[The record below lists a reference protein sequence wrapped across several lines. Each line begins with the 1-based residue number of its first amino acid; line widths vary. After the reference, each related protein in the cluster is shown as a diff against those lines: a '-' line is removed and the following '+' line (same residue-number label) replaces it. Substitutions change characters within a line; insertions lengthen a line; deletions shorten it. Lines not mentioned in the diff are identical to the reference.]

1 MERKEEEKVGNC
13 LIIVKK
19 KKILFILRM
28 IEEFVK
34 SSRRGTRG
42 NENEV
47 RRFLFFFLIRD
58 IKVLIVVVDRKVF
71 F

>member
-19 KKILFILRM
+19 KKILFTLRM

-47 RRFLFFFLIRD
+47 RRFLFFFFD
-58 IKVLIVVVDRKVF
+58 S
-71 F
+71 